1 MLSMDYFAS
10 TSLSKLKKMIDAE
23 KDATIKPTIKQKL
36 LVVWHK
42 KKGETEKGI
51 EEILLVPKSTVGYL
65 FRRFRKKGIKGFE
78 RKRKPGSGGHN
89 RYLTKEQEQELKD
102 MLASRPMATKEVLVH
117 IKKNYGKRYHPNYV
131 PKLLRR
137 LGQSLITPRK
147 RHYKA
152 NPLSGWAFKGHIKKA
167 EAVEG

>member
-1 MLSMDYFAS
+1 MDYFAS

-23 KDATIKPTIKQKL
+23 KDATIKQKL

-42 KKGETEKGI
+42 KKGKTEKGI

-65 FRRFRKKGIKGFE
+65 VRKFRKKGIKGFE
-78 RKRKPGSGGHN
+78 RKPGSGGHN

-117 IKKNYGKRYHPNYV
+117 IKENYGKRYHPNYV

-137 LGQSLITPRK
+137 LGGLRPISRQSVKLTYLKITPFQ
-147 RHYKA
+147 
-152 NPLSGWAFKGHIKKA
+152 N
-167 EAVEG
+167 

>member
-51 EEILLVPKSTVGYL
+51 EEILLVPKSVGTKIYC
-65 FRRFRKKGIKGFE
+65 GIFGQKVQRE
-78 RKRKPGSGGHN
+78 GH
-89 RYLTKEQEQELKD
+89 
-102 MLASRPMATKEVLVH
+102 
-117 IKKNYGKRYHPNYV
+117 
-131 PKLLRR
+131 
-137 LGQSLITPRK
+137 
-147 RHYKA
+147 
-152 NPLSGWAFKGHIKKA
+152 
-167 EAVEG
+167 